1 MNERKIIITWNILNL
16 KKKLRQMYNDSFLS
30 SKNIRKILMV
40 VSVLIIAKKKF
51 SNLWSY

>member
-30 SKNIRKILMV
+30 SKNIRKNFNGSKCV
-40 VSVLIIAKKKF
+40 DYRKKKI
-51 SNLWSY
+51 